1 MKQLPA
7 ICFFIICSL
16 FSGYSQTFE
25 QIKSSGKYIYGT
37 GRDINSK
44 RADAGALHALVSQI
58 STTVS
63 AESDYW
69 FQNTHDDF
77 KENFEAY
84 VKSYSN
90 MTLTFAT
97 KLEEET
103 EDGYFVVRYM
113 PKTNIQRLFA
123 ARADKVKSYAKLAV
137 EAEDEMRIGDALR
150 YYYWALVLLKSHPLC
165 NELTFDCP
173 GKGKM
178 ILDTWLPDR
187 INRVFSLL
195 TIVPGNEAKK
205 HEKSVIPLS
214 IKFYDNKVRNLDY
227 SYWTGERW
235 AKITSASDGAGSL
248 EYYKPGRAIPAKARI
263 RIEYKYFT
271 KCALDKDVES
281 VMSTVR
287 LPKFKAAEIELEIK
301 AGGKKEKGTEQ
312 DDVVGKNENNPHPAE
327 KAIDLNSMKEIDII
341 PRLVEINDNME
352 SIEIEHFFTDE
363 GYEIYQRLISYGQ
376 AVFLPFSEPL
386 ETKYLGNDILVRPVP
401 VKFKFPTNNRDFI
414 EHLCFTLNKEK
425 RICNITFSLSQKA
438 VEGILKHARW
448 PDNVKWEL
456 IRFMQNYKT
465 AYALERVDYI
475 ESIFAD
481 NALIIVGRKV
491 KKAEPIDGMY
501 KTLGNEQY
509 EFVRKSK
516 AQYIES
522 LRSVFLS
529 NEFVN
534 IQFSTSEVKRRDAD
548 SQVYGIQIEQNYY
561 SSNYGDHGYLFLM
574 IDMKDTLNPK
584 IYVRSWQ
591 PEQNPDGTII
601 GLNNFKF

>member
-37 GRDINSK
+37 GRDINPK

-113 PKTNIQRLFA
+113 PKANIQRLFA
-123 ARADKVKSYAKLAV
+123 ARADKVKSYAKLAI

-195 TIVPGNEAKK
+195 TIKAGNEAKK

-214 IKFYDNKVRNLDY
+214 ITFYDNKVRNLDY

-248 EYYKPGRAIPAKARI
+248 EYYKPGGAIPAKARM

-281 VMSTVR
+281 VMNTVR
-287 LPKFKAAEIELEIK
+287 LPIFKAAEIELEIK
-301 AGGKKEKGTEQ
+301 AGGQKEMGREQ
-312 DDVVGKNENNPHPAE
+312 DDVVGKNEKKPHPAE

-341 PRLVEINDNME
+341 PRLVEIIDNKE
-352 SIEIEHFFTDE
+352 SIEIKQFFTDE

-401 VKFKFPTNNRDFI
+401 VKFKFPNNNRDFI

-438 VEGILKHARW
+438 VEGILKHSRW